1 MIKSL
6 KEFLLSGLSAGGED
20 SGGGKISIELCAA
33 VLMLEVSLA
42 DSKMDDEEYR
52 LIERAMQQHFGMSKE
67 KADILI
73 ETAREEV
80 DHATSLYAFTRHVNE
95 TLAPREKYR
104 IIELLWRVA
113 HADAVIDKYEEYY
126 IRKIADLLYVSHA
139 DYIKA
144 KHRAAESVAG

>member
-6 KEFLLSGLSAGGED
+6 KEFLLSGLSAGDEGA
-20 SGGGKISIELCAA
+20 GGGKISIELCAA

-42 DSKMDDEEYR
+42 DSNMDNEEYR
-52 LIERAMQQHFGMSKE
+52 LIEQAIQQHFGMGKE
-67 KADILI
+67 EADMLI
-73 ETAREEV
+73 ETARKEV

-95 TLAPREKYR
+95 TLSQEEKCR

-126 IRKIADLLYVSHA
+126 IRKIADLLYVSHT

-144 KHRAAESVAG
+144 KHRAAENVPG